1 MVQPPPA
8 AAARRAP
15 GRARRRPAAAPRHPR
30 STSPRTVRAT
40 AAARRCHTA
49 SRPAASA
56 SGGAVP
62 SRLPRG
68 GVLQGGRQHRHP
80 TTSGP
85 LPMPQPGHDQHRQPD
100 DDACWHE
107 QPGMQR
113 GHQCAHQAASCSR
126 ALTALR
132 PACPAHGSSG
142 SSPRPPHHGAQLGD
156 LVHAERDHPALVGSV
171 RPHPDEQTRRAVIAG
186 VLPHPD
192 VARDPLVTDWL
203 ARLALPVR
211 AAIIQLWSLAVLDQ
225 LRLVRSPAPFAWCSL
240 FPFFF
245 WSTTCR
251 ARADRQEYRPI
262 RLVPEWCRAV
272 GDFWHPWRAHQAAP
286 CARCRQPA
294 ALEYGLGAARARRA
308 SGLSLVHR

>member
-1 MVQPPPA
+1 MLAGTLMVQPPPA

-30 STSPRTVRAT
+30 WTSPRTVRAT

-62 SRLPRG
+62 AAREAVS
-68 GVLQGGRQHRHP
+68 QGGRQHRHP

-100 DDACWHE
+100 DDGCWHE
-107 QPGMQR
+107 PPGMQR

-186 VLPHPD
+186 VLPHRD

-211 AAIIQLWSLAVLDQ
+211 AVIIQLWSLAVLDQ
-225 LRLVRSPAPFAWCSL
+225 LRLVRSAAWCSL
-240 FPFFF
+240 V
-245 WSTTCR
+245 TT
-251 ARADRQEYRPI
+251 
-262 RLVPEWCRAV
+262 V
-272 GDFWHPWRAHQAAP
+272 
-286 CARCRQPA
+286 CARCAHQLSSRAKPMGDHA
-294 ALEYGLGAARARRA
+294 AA
-308 SGLSLVHR
+308 SVA